1 MPLRDVFLLVFFI
14 GSLPVCFVRPFYGVI
29 MWTIVAFLNPQSYL
43 WGFGANVPWALA
55 VAIPTLAGFCL
66 FGMSS
71 SGLRSRNVAL
81 ILILWAWFA
90 VTSFVSVSTPLFM
103 HHSEDTWA
111 RLIFVSKILLMTIVM
126 IPIVSTFQRLRTLVI
141 VVAASFGAF
150 VAKSAPF
157 VILSGG
163 AFRVYGP
170 ANSMIGD
177 NNDFGL
183 ALNMTLPLYFFLAQS
198 ETKPW
203 LKRVFAI
210 LFILTIPVIL
220 FTYSRGALVGLIA
233 VFCALLTFLPLK
245 QRLVLIP
252 VIGIGVALGLLLAPD
267 SWRHRMDPTREDAID
282 ASAQARLNVWSFSR
296 NLAADYP
303 ITGGGFASFTPEL
316 FNIYGPP
323 GQRAMAPHSVYFQL
337 LAEHGYVGLTIYL
350 ILVLSTLTA
359 ARSLAAQARR
369 RGDQT
374 IGQYAN
380 MFTFGL
386 VGFLT
391 SGLFLG
397 RAYFDYFF
405 FMVACLIILK
415 RIAEV
420 EWSLQDNEEVQE
432 SVEDES
438 MVALGGGDFA
448 YEGGP
453 Q

>member
-1 MPLRDVFLLVFFI
+1 
-14 GSLPVCFVRPFYGVI
+14 
-29 MWTIVAFLNPQSYL
+29 
-43 WGFGANVPWALA
+43 
-55 VAIPTLAGFCL
+55 
-66 FGMSS
+66 
-71 SGLRSRNVAL
+71 
-81 ILILWAWFA
+81 
-90 VTSFVSVSTPLFM
+90 
-103 HHSEDTWA
+103 
-111 RLIFVSKILLMTIVM
+111 
-126 IPIVSTFQRLRTLVI
+126 
-141 VVAASFGAF
+141 
-150 VAKSAPF
+150 
-157 VILSGG
+157 
-163 AFRVYGP
+163 
-170 ANSMIGD
+170 
-177 NNDFGL
+177 
-183 ALNMTLPLYFFLAQS
+183 
-198 ETKPW
+198 
-203 LKRVFAI
+203 
-210 LFILTIPVIL
+210 
-220 FTYSRGALVGLIA
+220 
-233 VFCALLTFLPLK
+233 
-245 QRLVLIP
+245 
-252 VIGIGVALGLLLAPD
+252 
-267 SWRHRMDPTREDAID
+267 
-282 ASAQARLNVWSFSR
+282 
-296 NLAADYP
+296 
-303 ITGGGFASFTPEL
+303 
-316 FNIYGPP
+316 
-323 GQRAMAPHSVYFQL
+323 MAPHSVYFQL